1 MKNYFLGLDMG
12 TNSVG
17 WAVTDDKYNILR
29 AKGKDL
35 WGIREFES
43 ANTAEERRMH
53 RTARRNRQREVVR
66 RGYLQSY
73 FADAINDVD
82 PNFFARM
89 QNSKYYLEDKAPEAR
104 VKDVLFNDKDYH
116 DKDYY
121 EEYPTI
127 YHLRMDLINNP
138 NPHDVR
144 LVYLAIANI
153 FKHRGHFLNQG
164 LGESNGES
172 NMQIAYD
179 RLISMLSSN
188 YNIELP
194 ELDAD
199 QITDILKDRR
209 YSKTVKS
216 EKLKELIPYHDVENK
231 KFYSEIINAISG
243 RKVKGKN
250 LFPELEGED
259 NIDFSFAESSFDDN
273 LSEFVSKIGEE
284 RYALIEILR
293 EIYSIGS
300 LAEIM
305 HGCRY
310 LSESR
315 VKDYDKHHSDLKKLK
330 NVIKKYC
337 DKTVYDEIFRSD
349 DNGTY
354 SAYVNSVNSST
365 SGKIRRNM
373 KDRKRDDFYSK
384 IKKIVGGMPKEDSD
398 VQDILSDIDRETFMP
413 KMLTSDNGIIPNG
426 VHARELS
433 AILHNAEQ
441 YLDFLRAEDE
451 NGLSVSDKILQ
462 LFKFRIPY
470 YIGPVA
476 NYNGKGNGWAVRK
489 ANGPVLPWN
498 ISEKIDIK
506 ATKEKFI
513 ERLIRDCTYISGEK
527 VLPKGSMLYER
538 FMVLNEINNIRINDE
553 RIPVELKQSIYTDL
567 FERGKRVTK
576 NQLFKYLNNKGLVQ
590 DKEQITGLNDQIAGT
605 LTSYGRFYQIFGE
618 KLKED
623 SIKAQVE
630 EIIKLCTIYGDD
642 KKELA
647 NVLRDT
653 YGNLLSDDEIR
664 RICGYKY
671 KDWGRLSRAFLELE
685 GCNKQTGEI
694 TTLIQELW
702 NTSYNLMELL
712 HSPDYTF
719 SETLDKQTRS
729 SEKLLSEITPEDLN
743 EFYFSA
749 PVRRMVWQTI
759 LLIREITHIMGN
771 EPGKIFIEMTRTD
784 EEKGENGRKQSRK
797 NELTEL
803 YKSVKDDLQN
813 WKELIAQ
820 EDESGRLRSKK
831 MYLYI
836 LQMGR
841 DMYTGEPIDLDNL
854 FNDNIYDI
862 DHIYPRQFVK
872 DNNLQNN
879 MVLVNKQANS
889 RKTNNYPLDASIASN
904 SKVQDLWKTLHEHHL
919 MNDEKY
925 HRLTRRTPFSDEDK
939 AGFIARQMVETG
951 QATKGVADLLKELM
965 PESRIV
971 YSKAGN
977 VSDFRRDYGI
987 VKSRIVNDFHHA
999 HDAYLNIVVGN
1010 VYLTKFTDNP
1020 LNFVKKEYSRDPEKN
1035 HYHLDKMF
1043 IWDVKRGNYTAW
1055 VKGKEGTIST
1065 VKKTLS
1071 KNSPILTRMTF
1082 EAHGQISEQTLIG
1095 KKTAKAGVYLPLKGN
1110 DARMTVEKYGGF
1122 SSAKGAYYCLVEHGT
1137 KAKRIR
1143 SIETVPIYKAAEIG
1157 DSKDELTKYLG
1168 NELGLVNPDVRIAKI
1183 LMQSLFKRN
1192 GYFVY
1197 LTGRSGNQLI
1207 LQNAV
1212 NLVLAYDEISY
1223 IHKLEKYSLSSIADD
1238 LTSEKNVGL
1247 YDVLSNKFNG
1257 SIFKDRP
1264 NPVGKLLISGRD
1276 KFLDL
1281 NLEEQCYVLIQIF
1294 NLSKIGVAKADLKLI
1309 GGSSQSGMM
1318 KMSKTLKPD
1327 DRMELIYQSV
1337 SGIFEKRVDLLK
1349 V

>member
-337 DKTVYDEIFRSD
+337 DKTVYD
-349 DNGTY
+349 NGTY

-618 KLKED
+618 KLKEY
-623 SIKAQVE
+623 SIKAQ
-630 EIIKLCTIYGDD
+630 L
-642 KKELA
+642 
-647 NVLRDT
+647 
-653 YGNLLSDDEIR
+653 
-664 RICGYKY
+664 
-671 KDWGRLSRAFLELE
+671 
-685 GCNKQTGEI
+685 
-694 TTLIQELW
+694 
-702 NTSYNLMELL
+702 
-712 HSPDYTF
+712 
-719 SETLDKQTRS
+719 
-729 SEKLLSEITPEDLN
+729 
-743 EFYFSA
+743 
-749 PVRRMVWQTI
+749 
-759 LLIREITHIMGN
+759 
-771 EPGKIFIEMTRTD
+771 
-784 EEKGENGRKQSRK
+784 
-797 NELTEL
+797 
-803 YKSVKDDLQN
+803 
-813 WKELIAQ
+813 
-820 EDESGRLRSKK
+820 
-831 MYLYI
+831 
-836 LQMGR
+836 
-841 DMYTGEPIDLDNL
+841 
-854 FNDNIYDI
+854 
-862 DHIYPRQFVK
+862 
-872 DNNLQNN
+872 
-879 MVLVNKQANS
+879 
-889 RKTNNYPLDASIASN
+889 
-904 SKVQDLWKTLHEHHL
+904 
-919 MNDEKY
+919 
-925 HRLTRRTPFSDEDK
+925 
-939 AGFIARQMVETG
+939 
-951 QATKGVADLLKELM
+951 
-965 PESRIV
+965 
-971 YSKAGN
+971 
-977 VSDFRRDYGI
+977 
-987 VKSRIVNDFHHA
+987 
-999 HDAYLNIVVGN
+999 
-1010 VYLTKFTDNP
+1010 
-1020 LNFVKKEYSRDPEKN
+1020 
-1035 HYHLDKMF
+1035 
-1043 IWDVKRGNYTAW
+1043 
-1055 VKGKEGTIST
+1055 
-1065 VKKTLS
+1065 
-1071 KNSPILTRMTF
+1071 
-1082 EAHGQISEQTLIG
+1082 
-1095 KKTAKAGVYLPLKGN
+1095 
-1110 DARMTVEKYGGF
+1110 
-1122 SSAKGAYYCLVEHGT
+1122 
-1137 KAKRIR
+1137 
-1143 SIETVPIYKAAEIG
+1143 
-1157 DSKDELTKYLG
+1157 
-1168 NELGLVNPDVRIAKI
+1168 
-1183 LMQSLFKRN
+1183 
-1192 GYFVY
+1192 
-1197 LTGRSGNQLI
+1197 
-1207 LQNAV
+1207 
-1212 NLVLAYDEISY
+1212 
-1223 IHKLEKYSLSSIADD
+1223 
-1238 LTSEKNVGL
+1238 
-1247 YDVLSNKFNG
+1247 
-1257 SIFKDRP
+1257 
-1264 NPVGKLLISGRD
+1264 
-1276 KFLDL
+1276 
-1281 NLEEQCYVLIQIF
+1281 
-1294 NLSKIGVAKADLKLI
+1294 
-1309 GGSSQSGMM
+1309 
-1318 KMSKTLKPD
+1318 
-1327 DRMELIYQSV
+1327 
-1337 SGIFEKRVDLLK
+1337 
-1349 V
+1349 